1 MTTLTGFAIRYTR
14 IPLVGDNRTDL
25 GSVVAS
31 ASIPNRY
38 DAIQGSEECF
48 EETTEPT

>member
-25 GSVVAS
+25 GGVVAS
-31 ASIPNRY
+31 PSISNRY
-38 DAIQGSEECF
+38 DALQGSEECF
-48 EETTEPT
+48 EDTATPT